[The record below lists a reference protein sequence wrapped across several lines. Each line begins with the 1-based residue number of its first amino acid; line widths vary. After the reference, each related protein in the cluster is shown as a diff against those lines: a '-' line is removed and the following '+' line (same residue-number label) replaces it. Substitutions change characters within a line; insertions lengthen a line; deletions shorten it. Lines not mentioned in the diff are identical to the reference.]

1 MNRTIH
7 ELIVLTGLS
16 AAIGALALAS
26 ENYAATALFAA
37 LTCAIGLLTVATRNL
52 R

>member
-1 MNRTIH
+1 MNALH

-26 ENYAATALFAA
+26 ENYVATAVFAA
-37 LTCAIGLLTVATRNL
+37 LTCTIGLLTVVTTNL